1 MSTALE
7 KQRKHVSEV
16 RNAAVSFVGELD
28 VGENLTGVPTAVEI
42 GTTDLVI
49 TNVAISLVALTIN
62 DRAVPIGRAVQFSVS
77 GGLAGTTYDVRVTAT
92 TDATPSQTLIVNTV
106 LNVDG
111 D

>member
-16 RNAAVSFVGELD
+16 RNVAVSFVGKLD
-28 VGENLTGVPTAVEI
+28 VGEDLTGTPTAVEVD
-42 GTTDLVI
+42 TTDLTI
-49 TNVAISLVALTIN
+49 SNVAVSIIALTIN
-62 DRAVPIGRAVQFSVS
+62 DRAVPIGRAVQFRVS
-77 GGLAGTTYDVRVTAT
+77 SGIAGTRYTVRVTAN
-92 TDATPSQTLIVNTV
+92 TDASPSQILSVNTV